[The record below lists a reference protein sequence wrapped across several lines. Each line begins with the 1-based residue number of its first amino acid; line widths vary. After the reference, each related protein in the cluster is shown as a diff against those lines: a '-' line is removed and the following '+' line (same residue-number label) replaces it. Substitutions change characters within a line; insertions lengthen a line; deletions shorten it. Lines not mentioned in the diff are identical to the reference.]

1 MYHCSVTAN
10 TDRPGTVGAPLRFTT
25 AELVLQQVATF
36 YQRAH
41 IPVVSECREFEMI
54 VKLLDDNNKLR
65 AINKNSRETLSKN
78 WKKISVLQSTF
89 QLWPLD
95 AETESL
101 INNSE
106 DLAFLQSM
114 KGSFDKVMAQKI
126 GITNV
131 MQQLSSMIEACMS

>member
-1 MYHCSVTAN
+1 
-10 TDRPGTVGAPLRFTT
+10 
-25 AELVLQQVATF
+25 
-36 YQRAH
+36 
-41 IPVVSECREFEMI
+41 MI

-78 WKKISVLQSTF
+78 WKKISVLESTF

-114 KGSFDKVMAQKI
+114 KGSFDKVLAQKI

>member
-1 MYHCSVTAN
+1 
-10 TDRPGTVGAPLRFTT
+10 
-25 AELVLQQVATF
+25 
-36 YQRAH
+36 
-41 IPVVSECREFEMI
+41 MI

-78 WKKISVLQSTF
+78 WKKISVLESTF